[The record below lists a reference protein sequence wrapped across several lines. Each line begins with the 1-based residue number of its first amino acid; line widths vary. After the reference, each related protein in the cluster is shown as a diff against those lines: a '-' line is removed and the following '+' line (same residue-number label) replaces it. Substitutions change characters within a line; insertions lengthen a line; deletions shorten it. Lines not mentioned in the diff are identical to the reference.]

1 MLLLL
6 WPLLRFYFYF
16 CYCCRRRRCCFEMET
31 RVDVDFGERRE
42 AAEGRGGVNGVV
54 VGSHRGSAEGG
65 REGGGDGG
73 SGGGSG
79 GGGDGTGC
87 LGQTLLQMH
96 NLQCA
101 GDTAVVLGA

>member
-1 MLLLL
+1 
-6 WPLLRFYFYF
+6 
-16 CYCCRRRRCCFEMET
+16 MESSSEAT
-31 RVDVDFGERRE
+31 VVALKVEER
-42 AAEGRGGVNGVV
+42 
-54 VGSHRGSAEGG
+54 EGG
-65 REGGGDGG
+65 RDGG
-73 SGGGSG
+73 SGGGGGG